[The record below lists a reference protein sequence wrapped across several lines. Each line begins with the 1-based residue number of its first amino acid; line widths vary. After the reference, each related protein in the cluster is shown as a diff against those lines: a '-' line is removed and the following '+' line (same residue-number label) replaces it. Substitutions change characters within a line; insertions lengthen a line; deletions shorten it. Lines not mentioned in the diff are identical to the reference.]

1 MRDCPTEQLLLMSAS
16 SRVLDEGPAV
26 EAAAYTLSLG
36 SAQTGDELE
45 VQINVSA
52 VAMRSGAYSHCLN
65 PVAAPGETSHNSNFS
80 GWGHGNHSEEP
91 SLSDHAFVPLS
102 SGRRLFLAQAPGPE
116 PAGAPSFDTKV
127 HKPTLPGSTS
137 SPTSIPTDVMTNPPQ
152 AAPLESQSD
161 DEPGVD
167 IELPPYDD
175 SDDSSAAPS
184 PLPGS
189 TGDDD
194 QEKLSTDS
202 PGEDTAATPSPTS
215 LATGI
220 TTASPTGSPSPVP
233 TEEEND
239 SGEDIFIDDD
249 AATAAPTAEIP
260 PGDSCDGSCGE
271 QADSGCWCDEICI
284 GYSDCCI
291 DSCAVCGVACEPT
304 MAPTEVASAPQPAVP
319 STAPTASPTSLATG
333 ITTASPTE
341 AEDDGMD
348 IELPPYAPAPQP
360 AAPNV
365 PPPVIAPTP
374 GPVGVYT
381 RAPTSSPTQS
391 YELPL
396 PLPTVSPTASSTV
409 PCPLPGSGDV
419 AEPYGKVDMRDL
431 EVMTAYVIGDKKG
444 VLVPVPPSCPYTRIR
459 RFVRHVG
466 DGNHDGEV
474 DAADVN
480 GFAALIYSSPMR
492 YLVLCVKMRLRSKS
506 TDPPRS
512 RLFSCQ
518 VALAPQVS
526 PAPPPSRPALAS
538 RRRERIRTG
547 CQGAWRAH

>member
-52 VAMRSGAYSHCLN
+52 VAMRGGAYSHCLN

-167 IELPPYDD
+167 IELPPDDD

-239 SGEDIFIDDD
+239 SGEDVFIDDD

-271 QADSGCWCDEICI
+271 QADSGCWCDEFCI

-304 MAPTEVASAPQPAVP
+304 MAPTEAPT
-319 STAPTASPTSLATG
+319 STDAPTASECG
-333 ITTASPTE
+333 
-341 AEDDGMD
+341 GGCG
-348 IELPPYAPAPQP
+348 
-360 AAPNV
+360 
-365 PPPVIAPTP
+365 TP
-374 GPVGVYT
+374 GCPPCPPAS
-381 RAPTSSPTQS
+381 APTSRPTPSPTKSPTNRPSPRPTPSPTKSPTQRPS
-391 YELPL
+391 PR
-396 PLPTVSPTASSTV
+396 PTQSPT
-409 PCPLPGSGDV
+409 
-419 AEPYGKVDMRDL
+419 
-431 EVMTAYVIGDKKG
+431 
-444 VLVPVPPSCPYTRIR
+444 
-459 RFVRHVG
+459 
-466 DGNHDGEV
+466 DGPTK
-474 DAADVN
+474 
-480 GFAALIYSSPMR
+480 SPTMQ
-492 YLVLCVKMRLRSKS
+492 
-506 TDPPRS
+506 P
-512 RLFSCQ
+512 
-518 VALAPQVS
+518 
-526 PAPPPSRPALAS
+526 
-538 RRRERIRTG
+538 
-547 CQGAWRAH
+547 

>member
-249 AATAAPTAEIP
+249 AATAAPTA
-260 PGDSCDGSCGE
+260 
-271 QADSGCWCDEICI
+271 
-284 GYSDCCI
+284 
-291 DSCAVCGVACEPT
+291 VAP
-304 MAPTEVASAPQPAVP
+304 APQPAVP

-348 IELPPYAPAPQP
+348 IELPPDAPAPQP

-444 VLVPVPPSCPYTRIR
+444 VLVPVPPSCPYTRTR
-459 RFVRHVG
+459 GFVRHVG